1 MLKGWWSLCR
11 HASLAWGQ
19 SLGDPRGSVFSQK
32 KVLTVYRTALGHG
45 VSLGIRRFRAVGLPR
60 GPEQVALGGVMEM
73 AQFSTESLH
82 PRGPF
87 GPGENVG
94 PLCPSGL
101 GLPLLRLEDSPSSLH
116 GLPEA

>member
-1 MLKGWWSLCR
+1 M
-11 HASLAWGQ
+11 
-19 SLGDPRGSVFSQK
+19 
-32 KVLTVYRTALGHG
+32 
-45 VSLGIRRFRAVGLPR
+45 GLPR
-60 GPEQVALGGVMEM
+60 GPEQVALGGMMEM